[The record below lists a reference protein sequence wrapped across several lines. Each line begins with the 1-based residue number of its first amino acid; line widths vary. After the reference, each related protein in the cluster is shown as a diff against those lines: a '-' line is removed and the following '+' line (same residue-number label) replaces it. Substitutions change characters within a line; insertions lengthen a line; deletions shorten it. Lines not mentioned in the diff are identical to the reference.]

1 MVMIQQKFEPDSEK
15 EFFKQKYWKL
25 LFSPTAVC
33 LSLPSVCVF
42 LSRFLSLQ
50 GSYVVV
56 YKYWPWHLLG
66 ALVAHGTGLCY
77 WTPW

>member
-1 MVMIQQKFEPDSEK
+1 MLVIQQKFEPDNQK
-15 EFFKQKYWKL
+15 ECFKKKTWEITVPSSTV
-25 LFSPTAVC
+25 F

-56 YKYWPWHLLG
+56 YKY
-66 ALVAHGTGLCY
+66 
-77 WTPW
+77 